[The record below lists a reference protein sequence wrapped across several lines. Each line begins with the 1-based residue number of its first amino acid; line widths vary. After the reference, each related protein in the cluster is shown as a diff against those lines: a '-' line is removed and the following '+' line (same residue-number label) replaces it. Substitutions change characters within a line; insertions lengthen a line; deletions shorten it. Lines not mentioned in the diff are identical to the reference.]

1 MSEIRK
7 PPAPIDRYLCIVD
20 RDAGALAA
28 VVSSYLFEKD
38 RYLPLFMFPPMTS
51 PKTGGDNLKSDIYL
65 SNLLG
70 NDTSVLINNAWARMG
85 GSEYLI
91 LAGLSRNQTSY
102 LSIPKGTKIIEIAGL
117 DDIAKQLSTLVAPE
131 AGAVRCRTSDILK
144 GLWIAQREGKRLV
157 IDEAAKTVPDPEKTK
172 GGIVVVED
180 NGDVGSVVGVNYAS
194 SVGANLAVVDG
205 IGKREVQNI
214 HRFIRDWRDTGDG
227 AHLQKVKDAVL
238 HRVGATSFPE
248 FEYATFFTEGLPYSL
263 VIGNVIPCSH
273 IHLALK
279 PDLFVFNS
287 IIFEQIRTFRSAVV
301 FSPVFFADEETQW
314 LVDFFTHSHY
324 YLRQLIGRD
333 ATLANLD
340 FNAQHF
346 PYGVLHICS
355 HGGEVDGWEVSEEFV
370 DREGKPHVIEY
381 DEVVGYDPV
390 ADKDGRVRVHRKTIF
405 RRLDGFRW
413 MSDELDKQNIPSHVF
428 HDMWQALYL
437 DQRGKL
443 NTNAKRKKKGRI
455 ASSCAIRCSDSIHQG
470 QFTILA
476 SHSSPLVFN
485 NTCWS
490 WYDVAAFFL
499 ACGARG
505 YIGTL
510 WAIDNDAAILGA
522 RTFYENLFSGTVLA
536 AFQEA
541 VKAIAGTQSKDIY
554 IYWGLH
560 FTTLSRA
567 KSAEQ
572 TRTEVFGELLQAV
585 GGWGK
590 VIQTAT
596 STEVKRNATRVLN
609 SVLHELNTNFGPE
622 DMKAL
627 EVEMIARM
635 KGIFRGDDSAGRGE
649 DIPIAARSSIDHP
662 VEYEITGGPNAEN
675 ESGR

>member
-1 MSEIRK
+1 MSEIK
-7 PPAPIDRYLCIVD
+7 KAPALTDRYLCIVD
-20 RDAGALAA
+20 RDAGPLAA
-28 VVSSYLFEKD
+28 VISSYLFEKD
-38 RYLPLFMFPPMTS
+38 RYLPLFMFPPMTA
-51 PKTGGDNLKSDIYL
+51 PKTNGDNLQSDIYL

-91 LAGLSRNQTSY
+91 LAGLSRNQRSY
-102 LSIPKGTKIIEIAGL
+102 LSIPNGTKIIEIADLG
-117 DDIAKQLSTLVAPE
+117 DVTKQLSTGVPPK
-131 AGAVRCRTSDILK
+131 AGEVRCRNSDILK
-144 GLWIAQREGKRLV
+144 GLWIALRERKTLV
-157 IDEAAKTVPDPEKTK
+157 IDEDAKALPEAEKRK
-172 GGIVVVED
+172 GGVVVVEND
-180 NGDVGSVVGVNYAS
+180 GDVGSVVAVNYAS
-194 SVGANLAVVDG
+194 SVGANLVVVDP
-205 IGKREVQNI
+205 IGKREVQNL
-214 HRFIRDWRDTGDG
+214 HRFLRDWKDTGDV
-227 AHLQKVKDAVL
+227 AQLQKVKDAVL
-238 HRVGATSFPE
+238 LRIGATTFSE

-263 VIGNVIPCSH
+263 VIENVIPCSH
-273 IHLALK
+273 VHLALK

-287 IIFEQIRTFRSAVV
+287 IIFEQIRSFRSVVV

-314 LVDFFTHSHY
+314 LVDFFTPNQY
-324 YLRQLIGRD
+324 YIRQLIGRD

-340 FNAQHF
+340 FNTQHF

-370 DREGKPHVIEY
+370 DREGKTHVIEY

-390 ADKDGRVRVHRKTIF
+390 ADKDGRVRVHRKAIF

-413 MSDELDKQNIPSHVF
+413 MSDELDKQKVPSYVF

-437 DQRGKL
+437 DQRGKI

-470 QFTILA
+470 EFSILA

-522 RTFYENLFSGTVLA
+522 RTFYENLFSETVLT
-536 AFQEA
+536 AFQKA
-541 VKAIAGTQSKDIY
+541 VKATARTQSKDIY

-567 KSAEQ
+567 QSAEQ
-572 TRTEVFGELLQAV
+572 SRTEVFGELLQAV
-585 GGWGK
+585 GGWGRQ
-590 VIQTAT
+590 IQTAP
-596 STEVKRNATRVLN
+596 SMEVRKNATRVLK
-609 SVLHELNTNFGPE
+609 SVLHELNTNFNPE
-622 DMKAL
+622 DMKKFEL
-627 EVEMIARM
+627 QMMARV
-635 KGIFRGDDSAGRGE
+635 KGIFRGDDSEAKRE
-649 DIPIAARSSIDHP
+649 ELPIAARSSIDHP
-662 VEYEITGGPNAEN
+662 VEYRQTGERIAES
-675 ESGR
+675 E